1 MAVGVVDVLFE
12 DVGEAMLVLV
22 LLLDDIGNEQEIDLN
37 IKPEDAVKL
46 VLISFEELFVEL
58 MLALLLLLLLL
69 LLLNGINNDE

>member
-12 DVGEAMLVLV
+12 DVDEAMLVLV

-58 MLALLLLLLLL
+58 MLALLLLL
-69 LLLNGINNDE
+69 NGINNDE